1 MNDIKKWVFGAA
13 PLKPDTKEKYK
24 NSLIG
29 VKTFF
34 LDYSIPLNEDLLNS
48 ISIVKGM
55 FNRILR
61 QDQWDW
67 FTVNMYLDYPETK
80 EVYDIVNLLLD
91 IRKDLKNLD
100 MPKAEEKIEKILRT
114 NFVAYIDSFLDF
126 DFKKDTDDY
135 IYILSQKSEKKLLK
149 IGMTTRN
156 VIKRCNE
163 INSATG
169 VVFPFSPRK
178 VYRVKDAIIAERKV
192 HEELD
197 EYRIRADREF
207 FYISYAEACKRIE
220 KVLKETK
227 LFYYKY

>member
-1 MNDIKKWVFGAA
+1 M
-13 PLKPDTKEKYK
+13 
-24 NSLIG
+24 
-29 VKTFF
+29 
-34 LDYSIPLNEDLLNS
+34 
-48 ISIVKGM
+48 
-55 FNRILR
+55 
-61 QDQWDW
+61 
-67 FTVNMYLDYPETK
+67 
-80 EVYDIVNLLLD
+80 
-91 IRKDLKNLD
+91 
-100 MPKAEEKIEKILRT
+100 
-114 NFVAYIDSFLDF
+114 DF

-207 FYISYAEACKRIE
+207 FILVMRKLVS
-220 KVLKETK
+220 VLK
-227 LFYYKY
+227 KY